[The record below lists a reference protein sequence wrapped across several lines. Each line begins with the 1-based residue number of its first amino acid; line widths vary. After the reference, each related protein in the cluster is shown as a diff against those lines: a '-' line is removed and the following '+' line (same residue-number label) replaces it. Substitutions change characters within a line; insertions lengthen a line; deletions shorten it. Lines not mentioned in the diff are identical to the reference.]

1 MIPLTSTKKVRLS
14 LSRLALFAG
23 VLLILVACGS
33 GGEPQTAPYDAP
45 PADAAVNVAVSVLP
59 QGYFVEQIGGEH
71 VSVLVIVEPGHDP
84 ISYEPKAGQLDA
96 LKERS
101 AYFSTGV
108 PFEDTWLDD
117 IAAAN
122 PSMKMVDGTQGIDLV
137 DGDPHIWLSP
147 TLVKIQAQTIYDT
160 LVELDPDH
168 QADYQA
174 NLDAFLSEVAA
185 LDEYIADTMKAVAGK
200 KIIVSHPAWGYFS
213 RDYGLEMIPMALD
226 GGESDAARIEELAT
240 FAREEGIKAVFVQA
254 EFDTEPG
261 LDLALKIDGRTI
273 PLSPL
278 NPAWENNLRSVA
290 LMFAGVLNQ

>member
-1 MIPLTSTKKVRLS
+1 MVPLTSAKKLRFS
-14 LSRLALFAG
+14 LSRLALFASI
-23 VLLILVACGS
+23 LLALAACG
-33 GGEPQTAPYDAP
+33 GGEPPTTPYDAP

-59 QGYFVEQIGGEH
+59 QGYFVEQIGGDH
-71 VSVLVIVEPGHDP
+71 VSVLVMVEPGHDP
-84 ISYEPKAGQLDA
+84 ISYEPKPGQLEA

-101 AYFSTGV
+101 VYFSANV
-108 PFEDTWLDD
+108 PFESAWLDE

-122 PSMKMVDGTQGIDLV
+122 PAMKMVDGTQGIELV

-147 TLVKIQAQTIYDT
+147 TLVSTQAQTIYDT

-168 QADYQA
+168 QADYQT
-174 NLDAFLSEVAA
+174 NLDAFLTEVGA
-185 LDEYIADTMKAVAGK
+185 LDNYIAETMKAVEGK
-200 KIIVSHPAWGYFS
+200 KIIVTHPAWSYFAN
-213 RDYGLEMIPMALD
+213 DYGLEMIPMSPD
-226 GGESDAARIEELAT
+226 GQEPDAARIDELVT
-240 FAREEGIKAVFVQA
+240 FAKEEGIKAVFVQA

-261 LDLALKIDGRTI
+261 LELALKIDGRTI

>member
-1 MIPLTSTKKVRLS
+1 MIPLTSAKKIRLS
-14 LSRLALFAG
+14 LPRLTLFVG
-23 VLLILVACGS
+23 VLLVLAGCG

-59 QGYFVEQIGGEH
+59 QGYFVEQIGGDH
-71 VSVLVIVEPGHDP
+71 VSVLVMVEPGHDP
-84 ISYEPKAGQLDA
+84 NSYEPKPGQVDA

-101 AYFSTGV
+101 AYFSASV
-108 PFEDTWLDD
+108 PFEDAWLDE
-117 IAAAN
+117 IVAAN

-147 TLVKIQAQTIYDT
+147 TLVKIQAQTIYDA

-185 LDEYIADTMKAVAGK
+185 LDDYIAETMRTVAGK
-200 KIIVSHPAWGYFS
+200 KIIVTHPAWSYFAD
-213 RDYGLEMIPMALD
+213 DYGLEMIPMALD
-226 GGESDAARIEELAT
+226 GQEPDAARIDELAA
-240 FAREEGIKAVFVQA
+240 FAKDEGIKAVFVQA

-290 LMFAGVLNQ
+290 LMFAGMLNQ